1 VKAAIHLP
9 TRYEYAVKLM
19 KLPAEG
25 APPPETGASRRE
37 IFNEVKILAA
47 LDHNTCLR
55 MKARGARRV
64 GRA

>member
-1 VKAAIHLP
+1 
-9 TRYEYAVKLM
+9 M